1 MDIFLK
7 IINLKNI
14 NLKNIN
20 NCRDSSML
28 HSPPSPLAS
37 PRRTK
42 PLGFKPVWRDGVATF
57 NVFNI
62 LAIL

>member
-28 HSPPSPLAS
+28 HSPP
-37 PRRTK
+37 
-42 PLGFKPVWRDGVATF
+42 
-57 NVFNI
+57 
-62 LAIL
+62 